1 MKRILNI
8 VLILVACA
16 AAAGCEKFLDV
27 KPSKTA
33 SVVIETGD
41 HLEGMLNFYKVYYS
55 ENSPWLVNASDDEE
69 CSISWYN
76 LTGNVKCEGYSNESL
91 SYALWDTEI
100 IPKLTD
106 VTWKAEYEK
115 IFYANTILEKA
126 DKVTGLTDEE
136 RESIKQ
142 EARFIRAYSCW
153 YLAQVYCLPYIAGNE
168 NKQGIVLKTSTHFDE
183 PVNRATLKE
192 TYDFIEADLAEALKI
207 DKPLTKI
214 GDTNR
219 WRSFR
224 ASKAAV
230 NGFAARYYL
239 YRNDYENALKYA
251 DIALA
256 AHGDLV
262 DYNTEMSFWQSS
274 PTATV
279 DGKTVTIQV
288 PYTFEGGS
296 GNVNERMFEWKE
308 FMYFRMC
315 EDKNWWYMPS
325 QALLNLYD
333 KQYDLRYKYHIVENY
348 SYIDL
353 PDVSTPLPAYCFFW
367 KDMIPS
373 GPTTA
378 EMILIKAECEARTG
392 NVSAAMATVNRLRA
406 VRMDKSAP
414 SSVINLAASGQEEA
428 VKKILEERR
437 REMPFVCRFMD
448 IRRLNSN
455 EVEYD
460 DPGDLTKTFYAFTM
474 TNIDKGNTKTY
485 KLEKNSS
492 RYACPLPE
500 TEFVASDY
508 VIDQNI
514 YQ

>member
-1 MKRILNI
+1 MKKILNI
-8 VLILVACA
+8 ILILAACLA
-16 AAAGCEKFLDV
+16 AAACTKFLDV
-27 KPSKTA
+27 KPSKTT
-33 SVVIETGD
+33 SVVIETGE
-41 HLEGMLNFYKVYYS
+41 HLEGLLNYYPVYYR
-55 ENSPWLVNASDDEE
+55 EYSPWLVNASDDEE
-69 CSISWYN
+69 CSIDWFE

-91 SYALWDTEI
+91 SYALWDKDI
-100 IPKLTD
+100 IPELTD
-106 VTWKAEYEK
+106 ETWKAEYQK

-126 DKVTGLTDEE
+126 DKVTGLTDGQ
-136 RESIKQ
+136 REDIKR
-142 EARFIRAYSCW
+142 EARFIRAYSSW
-153 YLAQVYCLPYIAGNE
+153 YLAQVYCLPYVSGNE

-192 TYDFIEADLAEALKI
+192 TYDFIAADLQEALKI
-207 DKPLTKI
+207 ETPLGKV
-214 GDTNR
+214 GDTQR

-224 ASKAAV
+224 ANKAAV

-239 YRNDYENALKYA
+239 NLNDYENALKYA

-262 DYNTEMSFWQSS
+262 DYNTEMSFWASS

-279 DGKTVTIQV
+279 GGKTVTIEV

-308 FMYFRMC
+308 FMYFRMF

-333 KQYDLRYKYHIVENY
+333 KQYDLRYKYHVVENY

-378 EMILIKAECEARTG
+378 EMLLIKAECEARTG
-392 NVSAAMATVNRLRA
+392 KVSEAMATVNRLRA
-406 VRMDKSAP
+406 VRMDRKAP
-414 SSVINLAASGQEEA
+414 SGVINLSASTQEEA
-428 VKKILEERR
+428 VTKILEERR

-455 EVEYD
+455 EVSYD
-460 DPGDLTKTFYAFTM
+460 DPGDLTKTFYAFTL
-474 TNIDKGNTKTY
+474 TNIDKGSRKTY
-485 KLEKNSS
+485 TLEKNSPL
-492 RYACPLPE
+492 YACPLPK

-514 YQ
+514 Y